1 MEKLEALY
9 ERVCGLD
16 VHKKSVVACRRRIT
30 SSGRIEKE
38 VATFGTT
45 TSQVLA
51 LLGWLQEWDVT
62 HVAMES
68 TGVYWQPVWNLL
80 EGHVE
85 LLLVNARHL
94 KTVPGRK
101 TDVKD
106 AEWIAQL
113 LQYGLLRGS
122 FVPSLDVRQWRDL
135 TRHRSKLMGQRPSVV
150 NRLHTVLE
158 DAKVKLSSV
167 ISDLMGV
174 SGLRMLRAMVEGE
187 TAAEVLSQLGD
198 PKLRASQDAVQE
210 SLQGKLTEQH
220 RFMLEGL

>member
-9 ERVCGLD
+9 ERVCGLE
-16 VHKKSVVACRRRIT
+16 VHKKSVVACRRRLT

-45 TSQVLA
+45 TAEVLA
-51 LLGWLQEWDVT
+51 LLGWLQEWAVT

-68 TGVYWQPVWNLL
+68 TGVYWQPVWTLL

-101 TDVKD
+101 TDVTD

-113 LQYGLLRGS
+113 LQDGLRRGS
-122 FVPSLDVRQWRDL
+122 CVPSLEVRQWRDL
-135 TRHRSKLMGQRPSVV
+135 TRHRSKLMGQRPRWSTAT
-150 NRLHTVLE
+150 H
-158 DAKVKLSSV
+158 
-167 ISDLMGV
+167 
-174 SGLRMLRAMVEGE
+174 RA
-187 TAAEVLSQLGD
+187 
-198 PKLRASQDAVQE
+198 
-210 SLQGKLTEQH
+210 
-220 RFMLEGL
+220 

>member
-9 ERVCGLD
+9 ERVCGLE
-16 VHKKSVVACRRRIT
+16 VHKKSVVACRRRLT

-45 TSQVLA
+45 TAQVLA
-51 LLGWLQEWDVT
+51 LLGWLQEWAVT

-68 TGVYWQPVWNLL
+68 TGVYWQPVWTLL

-101 TDVKD
+101 TDVTD

-113 LQYGLLRGS
+113 LQDGLRRGS
-122 FVPSLDVRQWRDL
+122 CVPSLEVRQWRDL
-135 TRHRSKLMGQRPSVV
+135 TRHRSKLMGPRPSVV
-150 NRLHTVLE
+150 NRRHTGLE
-158 DAKVKLSSV
+158 DAKVKVSSV
-167 ISDLMGV
+167 MSDLMGG
-174 SGLRMLRAMVEGE
+174 SGLRMLRALVEGE
-187 TAAEVLSQLGD
+187 TAAEVLSPLGA
-198 PKLRASQDAVQE
+198 PKLRASQAALPA
-210 SLQGKLTEQH
+210 SLPGQRTEHH
-220 RFMLEGL
+220 RFLVEGL